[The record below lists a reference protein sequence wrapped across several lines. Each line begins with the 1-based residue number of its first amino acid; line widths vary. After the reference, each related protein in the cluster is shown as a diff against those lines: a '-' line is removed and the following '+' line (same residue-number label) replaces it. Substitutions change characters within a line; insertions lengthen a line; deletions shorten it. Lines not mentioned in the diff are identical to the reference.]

1 MWQKRE
7 RNYTSSA
14 HDSSKGYIIF
24 FCWIATGPVQITIQ
38 SFNSDPPIKPVDV

>member
-7 RNYTSSA
+7 KNYTSSA
-14 HDSSKGYIIF
+14 HDSSKGYKKKI
-24 FCWIATGPVQITIQ
+24 CWIAKGPVQITIQ